1 MNRPRFI
8 ASAAAASAAA
18 ALGAAIVPARARA
31 AAPAAV
37 PGMLSAAQAAPI
49 ADAVAKTMA
58 ATGTLGVNVAV
69 ARDGAI
75 VYANGFGLRDVAAN
89 LPVDPAT
96 IFPIG
101 SITKQFTA
109 AAIMLLARDR
119 KVRLDDKAAAYVP
132 LAPHATEYTVRQ
144 LLQQTTGLANYTGV
158 PAFLQTVATS
168 ATISPEAMVALV
180 AREPLAFAPG
190 SRFQYSN
197 TNYVVLGM
205 IVEAAARI
213 PYGRF
218 IAERIA
224 KPLGL
229 THLTFGPPP
238 SGSDAARGYEPQTG
252 SAAVTPWTPQATFAA
267 GGLYATPADLVRW
280 DDAFFGARLLDA
292 ATVREMT
299 TPPALAGDA
308 NSNYAMGWLRNQI
321 DGHPMIWHNG
331 AVIGAHGGN
340 AYFPEE
346 RISIVVLGN
355 SSSFDE
361 TRIRRAAFRALVP
374 PSEAQLAADR
384 IREATPAA
392 GEDPAITAAAKAEY
406 ERWRAGTVDPA
417 PYSAQMRAELSSV
430 VPQVSAGLKALGA
443 PTAFVYRGTQALPSL
458 FATSYN
464 FRVSTPGG
472 AVQYVYTL
480 NREGKIG
487 GILFKPEP

>member
-1 MNRPRFI
+1 MIRPRFI
-8 ASAAAASAAA
+8 ALASGT
-18 ALGAAIVPARARA
+18 LGAALVPARARA
-31 AAPAAV
+31 AAPAAA
-37 PGMLSAAQAAPI
+37 PPPMLSAAQAAPI
-49 ADAVAKTMA
+49 ANAVAKTMA

-75 VYANGFGLRDVAAN
+75 VYANGFGVRDVAAN
-89 LPVDPAT
+89 LPVDTGT

-119 KVRLDDKAAAYVP
+119 NVRLDEKAAAYVP

-158 PAFLQTVATS
+158 AGFLQSVATS
-168 ATISPEAMVALV
+168 ATISPEAMVALI

-190 SRFQYSN
+190 SRFEYSN

-205 IVEAAARI
+205 IVEATARM

-224 KPLGL
+224 QPLGL

-252 SAAVTPWTPQATFAA
+252 STAVTPWTPQATFAA

-280 DDAFFGARLLDA
+280 DDAFFGGRLLDA
-292 ATVREMT
+292 TTVRAMT
-299 TPPALAGDA
+299 TPPALAGDTK
-308 NSNYAMGWLRNQI
+308 SNYAMGWLRDEL

-340 AYFPEE
+340 AYFPEQ
-346 RISIVVLGN
+346 RISVVVLGN
-355 SSSFDE
+355 SLSFDE

-374 PSEAQLAADR
+374 PSQAQLADDLR
-384 IREATPAA
+384 RENTPAA
-392 GEDPAITAAAKAEY
+392 GEQPEISAAAKAEY

-417 PYSAQMRAELSSV
+417 PYSAPMRAELSTMV
-430 VPQVSAGLKALGA
+430 RQVSPGLTALGA
-443 PTAFVYRGTQALPSL
+443 PSAFVYRGKQAVPSL
-458 FATSYN
+458 FTTSYIY
-464 FRVSTPGG
+464 RVTTPNG
-472 AVQYVYTL
+472 VLQYVYSL
-480 NREGKIG
+480 DREGKIAG
-487 GILFKPEP
+487 LLFKPVP

>member
-1 MNRPRFI
+1 MRRRRFI
-8 ASAAAASAAA
+8 VSAAA
-18 ALGAAIVPARARA
+18 ALGAA
-31 AAPAAV
+31 AAPVAAKSASSAA
-37 PGMLSAAQAAPI
+37 PSAMLSAAQAAPI

-69 ARDGAI
+69 AHAGDI

-89 LPVDPAT
+89 LPVDAAT

-119 KVRLDDKAAAYVP
+119 KVRLDEKAAEYVP

-158 PAFLQTVATS
+158 PAFLHSVATS
-168 ATISPEAMVALV
+168 ATIAPEAMVALI

-190 SRFQYSN
+190 SRFAYSN
-197 TNYVVLGM
+197 TNYAVLGM
-205 IVEAAARI
+205 IVEATARM

-238 SGSDAARGYEPQTG
+238 SGSDLARGYEPQTG
-252 SAAVTPWTPQATFAA
+252 TAAVTPWTPQATFAA

-280 DDAFFGARLLDA
+280 NDAFFGARLLDA

-299 TPPALAGDA
+299 TPAALTGDA
-308 NSNYAMGWLRNQI
+308 KSNYAMGWLRDDL

-331 AVIGAHGGN
+331 AVIGAHARN
-340 AYFPEE
+340 AYFPEQ
-346 RISIVVLGN
+346 RITVVAFGN
-355 SSSFDE
+355 STSFDE
-361 TRIRRAAFRALVP
+361 TRIEREAFRALVP

-384 IREATPAA
+384 KREATPAA

-406 ERWRAGTVDPA
+406 ERWRAGDVDPSRYAA
-417 PYSAQMRAELSSV
+417 PMRAELSTMV
-430 VPQVSAGLKALGA
+430 RQVSPGLTALGA
-443 PTAFVYRGTQALPSL
+443 PTAFVYRGKQAIPSL
-458 FATSYN
+458 FATSYI
-464 FRVSTPGG
+464 FRVTTPNGP
-472 AVQYVYTL
+472 VQYVYTL
-480 NREGKIG
+480 DREGKIG
-487 GILFKPEP
+487 GIYFKPVP